1 MDEYTRILVIILGS
15 VLAITLILA
24 ITALVKFIQ
33 ILDHIKRIVEK
44 AEQIADKA
52 ESVTE
57 FFQKTAA
64 PMAVARLV
72 GNIAESFMN
81 RKKSKKD

>member
-1 MDEYTRILVIILGS
+1 MGITTTEQMLLIILS
-15 VLAITLILA
+15 ATLAMFLI
-24 ITALVKFIQ
+24 ISIIIGIKTIQ
-33 ILDHIKRIVEK
+33 ILNHVKSIITK

-64 PMAVARLV
+64 PVAIGRLLS
-72 GNIAESFMN
+72 NIFNATKD
-81 RKKSKKD
+81 RK

>member
-1 MDEYTRILVIILGS
+1 MGITTTEQMLLIILS
-15 VLAITLILA
+15 ATLAMFLI
-24 ITALVKFIQ
+24 ISIIIGIKTIQ
-33 ILDHIKRIVEK
+33 ILNHVKSIIAK

-64 PMAVARLV
+64 PVAIGRLLS
-72 GNIAESFMN
+72 NIFNAT
-81 RKKSKKD
+81 KDRR